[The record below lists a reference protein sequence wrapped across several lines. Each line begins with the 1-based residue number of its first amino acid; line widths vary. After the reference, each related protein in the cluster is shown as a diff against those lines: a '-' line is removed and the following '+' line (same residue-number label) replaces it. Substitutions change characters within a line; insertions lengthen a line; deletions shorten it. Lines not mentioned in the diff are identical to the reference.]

1 MIIQKKIY
9 NPMILT
15 IPDDV
20 VLFTILNPEDK
31 MTRKIVMENYIN
43 FYAYKDAVS
52 GISYFRF
59 EDFKNYENLD
69 GVEKCLVPMNLI
81 KENSNSLGFL
91 LELLQTDYVISL
103 PIVKKFID
111 FYGQDAD
118 GTHVLFVYGA
128 DLDNEVFLCKDF
140 DRFDYVD
147 FTVSFE
153 VMKKSLAMYTAFH
166 FGERESLLA
175 FRINERGSSVIE
187 YAKVYSGFH
196 KLKQDFS
203 SRPAGYGL
211 GAIDFYRKEIRGYP
225 QNIHLIRCWYVL
237 ANYMRESVKLMKYRY
252 AVLMEDMAALS
263 GEFPD
268 GGATID
274 NLSRNADI
282 LFFKTGIMTRKQVI
296 ADSDRITELSGL
308 VTACRES
315 FRQVCE
321 YFCRAVSHIIKG

>member
-118 GTHVLFVYGA
+118 GTHVLFVYG
-128 DLDNEVFLCKDF
+128 
-140 DRFDYVD
+140 
-147 FTVSFE
+147 
-153 VMKKSLAMYTAFH
+153 
-166 FGERESLLA
+166 
-175 FRINERGSSVIE
+175 
-187 YAKVYSGFH
+187 SG
-196 KLKQDFS
+196 
-203 SRPAGYGL
+203 
-211 GAIDFYRKEIRGYP
+211 
-225 QNIHLIRCWYVL
+225 
-237 ANYMRESVKLMKYRY
+237 
-252 AVLMEDMAALS
+252 
-263 GEFPD
+263 
-268 GGATID
+268 
-274 NLSRNADI
+274 
-282 LFFKTGIMTRKQVI
+282 
-296 ADSDRITELSGL
+296 
-308 VTACRES
+308 
-315 FRQVCE
+315 
-321 YFCRAVSHIIKG
+321 